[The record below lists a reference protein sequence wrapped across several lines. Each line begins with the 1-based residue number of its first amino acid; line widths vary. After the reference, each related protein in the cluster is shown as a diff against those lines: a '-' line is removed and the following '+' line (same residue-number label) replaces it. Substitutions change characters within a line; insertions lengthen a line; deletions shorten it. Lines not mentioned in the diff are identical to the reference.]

1 MGSPSHAH
9 LFEVSPVSFHR
20 PLAAATCA
28 FLALA
33 VTGAPAAAQEGD
45 SATLMQAGGTVRVY
59 TTDWAGIKPGAT
71 VHTGDTVKTMPE
83 SYAEFV
89 LSGGS
94 RLTLGE
100 STTVRFVEIEGMTPT
115 VRVGRVRVVAPPEGN
130 INLMAGTLRISGG
143 DADGVIERAGSG
155 GWRVSVL
162 SGTFRVSDAGKNPQL
177 LEAGRSA
184 IFVAGGQEPRFSV
197 ITRSASQDLTAGFAP
212 EAAATPDVP
221 APRTAGAPDPWVA
234 AGLSALL
241 PGAGQLYAGE
251 VPRGLLYLGAEFAL
265 LGTGGYGVF
274 TGQRQLAM
282 YAGLGL
288 IGLNVLSPVDAAFSA
303 AASEP
308 RKAAVGSSDRTAAAL
323 AP

>member
-1 MGSPSHAH
+1 M
-9 LFEVSPVSFHR
+9 SFHR

-28 FLALA
+28 IVALA
-33 VTGAPAAAQEGD
+33 ASGAPVAAQEGD
-45 SATLMQAGGTVRVY
+45 SATLMQAGGSVRAY
-59 TTDWAGIKPGAT
+59 TTGWTALRPGAL
-71 VHTGDTVKTMPE
+71 VHAGDTVKTMPE
-83 SYAEFV
+83 SYADFV
-89 LSGGS
+89 MSGGT
-94 RLTLGE
+94 RLTFGE
-100 STTVRFVEIEGMTPT
+100 STTVRFIELDGMTPT

-162 SGTFRVSDAGKNPQL
+162 SGTFRISDAGKNPQL

-184 IFVAGGQEPRFSV
+184 IFVTGGQDPRFSV
-197 ITRSASQDLTAGFAP
+197 ITRSAYQDLVAGFAP
-212 EAAATPDVP
+212 EASATPDGP
-221 APRTAGAPDPWVA
+221 APRAAGAPDPWVA

-288 IGLNVLSPVDAAFSA
+288 LGLNLLSPVDAAFSVGA
-303 AASEP
+303 GPSEP
-308 RKAAVGSSDRTAAAL
+308 GRASVEHPDRAVVGL